1 MSGVRRKSR
10 NRSNSR
16 INIHVI
22 EQANQRVLTIAQ
34 LAESY
39 GADNKRI
46 SNNFNENK
54 VRYTEGK
61 HFYALEGGE
70 KRDFINR
77 HEIRDGSKK
86 RQNTL
91 PLDRKR
97 PLDVKQEVET

>member
-10 NRSNSR
+10 NRSNNM
-16 INIHVI
+16 INIQVI
-22 EQANQRVLTIAQ
+22 EQGNQRVLTTAQ
-34 LAESY
+34 LEESY
-39 GADNKRI
+39 GTDNKRI

-77 HEIRDGSKK
+77 HEIRDGSKNAK
-86 RQNTL
+86 TL
-91 PLDRKR
+91 YLWTEKR
-97 PLDVKQEVET
+97 PLDVKQEVEA